1 MDAGPAPHRLS
12 ERIVGDVV
20 LPGDA
25 GWDAARQAW
34 NLVAD
39 QNPAAVVYAASADDI
54 AATLRFA
61 AEHGLQVAAQGTGH
75 GATTLPDLRSTVLLR
90 TSRLTKVEVD
100 PSARLARAEAG
111 ALWRDVVPLAG
122 TYGLAALHG
131 SSGTV
136 GVAGYTLGGG
146 LGWLARSEGLAC
158 NSVAALGVVTADGEA
173 RRVSAEEEPELFWA
187 LRGGGGAYAVVTELE
202 FDLVTV
208 SNVYAGQLM
217 WPMEQ
222 APAVVTAYRD
232 WTADL
237 PDSVTS
243 AVKLVRFPP
252 LPQLPPP
259 LRGRSLVGIAL
270 ADRGDE
276 AEGERL
282 VAPLRAA
289 AQPELDTL
297 ASMPATGLVDIAG
310 DPQDPVPGLGGSVL
324 LRNLPDRAV
333 RAYME
338 LAGPDV
344 QSPLLHLELRHLGG
358 ALAESSAAH
367 GAADRID
374 AAFLAYGIGMP
385 TSPELTDVIGDAL
398 VTVRERFAP
407 WASDTTFLNFAEQQP
422 GTRASFSPSTAGRL
436 NAVKAAYDPDGILV
450 ANHAVD

>member
-1 MDAGPAPHRLS
+1 MDAGPTPHRLR

-25 GWDAARQAW
+25 EWDAARQAW
-34 NLVAD
+34 NLVAN
-39 QNPAAVVYAASADDI
+39 QNPAAVVYAATTDDI
-54 AATLRFA
+54 VATLGFA
-61 AEHGLQVAAQGTGH
+61 AAHGLRVAAQGTGH

-122 TYGLAALHG
+122 THGLAALHG

-158 NSVAALGVVTADGEA
+158 NSVTALTVVTAGGEA
-173 RRVSAEEEPELFWA
+173 RRVSAEQEPDLFWA

-202 FDLVTV
+202 FDLVAV

-222 APAVVTAYRD
+222 ARAVVTAYRD

-237 PDSVTS
+237 SDRVTS

-259 LRGRSLVGIAL
+259 LRGRSLVGVAL
-270 ADRGDE
+270 AHRGDE

-289 AQPELDTL
+289 AAPELDTL

-310 DPQDPVPGLGGSVL
+310 DPQDPVPGLGASVL
-324 LRNLPDRAV
+324 LRELPDDAV
-333 RAYME
+333 RAYLE

-358 ALAESSAAH
+358 ALAESSGAH

-374 AAFLAYGIGMP
+374 ATFLAYGIGMP
-385 TSPELTDVIGDAL
+385 TSPELTDVIWDAL
-398 VTVRERFAP
+398 VTVTERFAP

-422 GTRASFSPSTAGRL
+422 GMRASFSPSTAGRL
-436 NAVKAAYDPDGILV
+436 NAVKATYDPDGILV

>member
-1 MDAGPAPHRLS
+1 MDAGPASHRLR

-39 QNPAAVVYAASADDI
+39 QNPAAVVFAASADDI
-54 AATLRFA
+54 VATLGFA
-61 AEHGLQVAAQGTGH
+61 AEHGLRVAAQGTGH

-122 TYGLAALHG
+122 THGLAALHG

-158 NSVAALGVVTADGEA
+158 NSVTALTVVTAGGEA
-173 RRVSAEEEPELFWA
+173 RRVSAEQEPDLFWA

-202 FDLVTV
+202 FDLVAV

-222 APAVVTAYRD
+222 ARAVVTAYRD

-237 PDSVTS
+237 PESVTS

-259 LRGRSLVGIAL
+259 LRGRSLVVVAL
-270 ADRGDE
+270 ANRGDE

-289 AQPELDTL
+289 APPELDTL

-324 LRNLPDRAV
+324 LRDLPDGAV
-333 RAYME
+333 RAYLE

-358 ALAESSAAH
+358 ALAESSPAH

-398 VTVRERFAP
+398 LTVRERFAP
-407 WASDTTFLNFAEQQP
+407 WASDRTFLNFAEQQP

>member
-1 MDAGPAPHRLS
+1 
-12 ERIVGDVV
+12 
-20 LPGDA
+20 
-25 GWDAARQAW
+25 
-34 NLVAD
+34 
-39 QNPAAVVYAASADDI
+39 
-54 AATLRFA
+54 
-61 AEHGLQVAAQGTGH
+61 
-75 GATTLPDLRSTVLLR
+75 
-90 TSRLTKVEVD
+90 
-100 PSARLARAEAG
+100 
-111 ALWRDVVPLAG
+111 
-122 TYGLAALHG
+122 
-131 SSGTV
+131 
-136 GVAGYTLGGG
+136 
-146 LGWLARSEGLAC
+146 
-158 NSVAALGVVTADGEA
+158 
-173 RRVSAEEEPELFWA
+173 
-187 LRGGGGAYAVVTELE
+187 
-202 FDLVTV
+202 
-208 SNVYAGQLM
+208 M

-259 LRGRSLVGIAL
+259 LRGRSLVGVAL